1 MPEIRRCAQCEQSTL
16 MPASRKMQVFNSVIR
31 YKCDNCD
38 AEIDITPLAS
48 IGVVTMVGILALGF
62 WGLILFR
69 GSGVPGMLALG
80 LYGAAVVALVLVTGL
95 PIIKHLQN
103 PAIKS
108 AVQSQMSV
116 TSTDAHIFKGPI
128 IWIEKF
134 GYVAGLFAPLVIVL
148 CVLGGAA
155 LIGYVRFTYFQ
166 M

>member
-1 MPEIRRCAQCEQSTL
+1 MPEIRRCAQCNQSSL
-16 MPASRKMQVFNSVIR
+16 MPVSRKMQVYNSIIH
-31 YKCDNCD
+31 YKCNNCD
-38 AEIDITPLAS
+38 AELDITPLAS

-62 WGLILFR
+62 WGLILSR
-69 GSGVPGMLALG
+69 GSGAPGTLVLG
-80 LYGAAVVALVLVTGL
+80 LYGAAVVALLLVTGL

-103 PAIKS
+103 PVMKNGM
-108 AVQSQMSV
+108 QSQMSV
-116 TSTDAHIFKGPI
+116 TSTDAHIFKEPI